1 MCCKL
6 CYPLWIQRNSQVYGS
21 KNSGIVI
28 KIPMLSETSTKM
40 DWREKNEKKKKQ
52 KLVVGDEKR
61 AYSAEQQGLW
71 HTPVLK
77 IFSLLW

>member
-40 DWREKNEKKKKQ
+40 DWREKKWEEEKAK
-52 KLVVGDEKR
+52 VGGGGWE
-61 AYSAEQQGLW
+61 ASLQCGTAG
-71 HTPVLK
+71 PVTHC
-77 IFSLLW
+77 